1 MTPDRVHAKIS
12 SLRGL
17 LRRLVM
23 MAGISRVVL
32 IAAGVAALCLLSDWT
47 FRLSGYWR
55 ISLGLAS
62 VAGVGAAV
70 FWFFV
75 RPLLVSMPDDQIA
88 LLYEREFPELSDVL
102 VSAVQLARVPGA
114 ASPEMIAAVI
124 SDAESA
130 SDGLEPARVPRRAK
144 LSRMALA
151 ATVAAAA
158 ALAFCL
164 AAPGAAK
171 TFALRY
177 LDPFGPAEWPR
188 NTRLIIEVAGSTEPV
203 VSVARGEQIAIKVTA
218 VNARRSP
225 LWAPPAKVWLDYA
238 HASGEQ
244 DSRPM
249 RRALGNVYQAYFND
263 LPEDLTVS
271 ARARDAQTGE
281 VLIRVIERP
290 RVEEAWLSFE
300 YPKYTGRPP
309 DRPSRS
315 VSEVRAIVGTSVR
328 VQIKTNRALRPGGAA
343 IRIDPTGTV
352 QMRPTNGNGDGG
364 STHEGEFV
372 LALGMKWFR
381 VELTDTAGNR
391 NKNPRTFQ
399 LQVVDDKPPRV
410 KILKPGGQTR
420 CTPHATLPIEAGL
433 KDDLALRGAW
443 LRYALG
449 PKDAPLTRPL
459 ELDAPNAKE
468 AHIATRWDLS
478 DLRVKVGQTIS
489 YRVEADDHRDVFPA
503 GSGQTRQVGRSDEY
517 FIRIVSSA
525 DLASELDRRLFALRN
540 EVKKA
545 KAHQEGDRRKVNEL
559 LRKISEGQPMT
570 NDDRGMAADAENVQ
584 RELARNV
591 ARIAVEVGKIRER
604 MQDNRIGSFADR
616 RRLDDINAA
625 LGDIARADM
634 PRAAQFIN
642 SARKDLASR
651 NGRDSLQTA
660 AGMQQGI
667 IKRLENVLASM
678 AHNEDID
685 NLVRAARELLRKQ
698 RTIKTDTA
706 AFAGRP
712 GTFGADPKQLKPAD
726 FTALNLLARRQ
737 RGACDDMRN
746 LEQQM
751 LDVYQ
756 RLKERDAKRAEIVRL
771 AQLGASR
778 DQIRL
783 MMEEAAG
790 TLTGNR
796 IGLAAARQD
805 VAIKGLE
812 RLLETLQKAREE
824 AGSDEALAQ
833 AVRDL
838 EEALADVQRLRKQQE
853 GHAAD
858 AAEIN
863 KNAQQAKRLKELRRE
878 INKLR
883 GQQDKTSTEAEDDA
897 RLDDAAKQE
906 ASHAGKAA
914 EIKKQLDKEAES
926 AAKRR
931 AAHEGDIKKSAGAV
945 SGAESQMGSARDSMQ
960 RGQGSDARKSAKTA
974 SDKLAEAENHL
985 DNALKTIEKQRL
997 ADTKEAALKQGDTAK
1012 DAAAVA
1018 DKLKRLAKE
1027 NESTSRP
1034 ASTGLDNAGGKVGE
1048 AGQSMRSSH
1057 ANMDRNDTVP
1067 AEQDAKEA
1075 AKRLGEAEDMLK
1087 NVRDDLRK
1095 KQKQQKLLDL
1105 VVELQP
1111 MLEKQIEI
1119 NDETR
1124 RIDAAT
1130 AEQKL
1135 SEPSRPDK
1143 VRLGQLSGDESALA
1157 NKAAEILKKVEGE
1170 DAPVFAWACQKLIK
1184 DMGEVGERLARFETD
1199 AYTQDAEKDIA
1210 DTLRMLID
1218 ALKRE
1223 QSKTQQGDGGGG
1235 GGGGGGEPML
1245 VPPSAQLKLLKIRE
1259 LIIHNQTKRI
1269 ELKRLLKTQK
1279 KLTPLQ
1285 KKRVL
1290 KLAEEQV
1297 KLGELTTQLAESLE
1311 REARKYQEQQEQME

>member
-1 MTPDRVHAKIS
+1 
-12 SLRGL
+12 
-17 LRRLVM
+17 M
-23 MAGISRVVL
+23 MAGISRIVL
-32 IAAGVAALCLLSDWT
+32 IAVGVAALCLLSDWT

-62 VAGVGAAV
+62 AAGVGTAV

-75 RPLLVSMPDDQIA
+75 RPLLVSMPDDQLA

-102 VSAVQLARVPGA
+102 VSAVQLAHAPGA
-114 ASPEMIAAVI
+114 ASPEMVAAVI
-124 SDAESA
+124 SSAESA
-130 SDGLEPARVPRRAK
+130 SEGIEPARVPKRTK

-164 AAPGAAK
+164 AAPGAAR

-188 NTRLIIEVAGSTEPV
+188 NTSLVIEVAGSTEPV
-203 VSVARGEQIAIKVTA
+203 VAVARGEQVAIKVTA

-225 LWAPPAKVWLDYA
+225 LWTPPAKVWLDYA
-238 HASGEQ
+238 HASGER

-249 RRALGNVYQAYFND
+249 RRVRGNIYQAYFND

-271 ARARDAQTGE
+271 ARARDTQTGK

-290 RVEEAWLSFE
+290 RVEETWLSFE
-300 YPKYTGRPP
+300 YPKYTARPP
-309 DRPSRS
+309 DRASRS
-315 VSEVRAIVGTSVR
+315 VSDVRAIVGTKMR
-328 VQIKTNRALRPGGAA
+328 VQIKANRKLRPDGAA
-343 IRIDPTGTV
+343 ITIDTTGTV
-352 QMRPTNGNGDGG
+352 QMRPTDGAGDGG

-372 LALGMKWFR
+372 LAIGMKWFR
-381 VELTDTAGNR
+381 IQLTDEAGNR
-391 NKNPRTFQ
+391 SKNPQTFQ
-399 LQVVDDKPPRV
+399 LQVIDDKAPTV

-420 CTPHATLPIEAGL
+420 CTPHAMLPLEASL

-449 PKDAPLTRPL
+449 PKETPLTRPL
-459 ELDAPNAKE
+459 ALDEPSPKQ
-468 AHIATRWDLS
+468 AHINTRWDLAE
-478 DLRVKVGQTIS
+478 LRVKVGQTIS

-503 GSGQTRQVGRSDEY
+503 GSEQTRQVGRSDEY

-545 KAHQEGDRRKVNEL
+545 KARQESDRRKVNEL
-559 LRKISEGQPMT
+559 LRKISEGRAMT
-570 NDDRGMAADAENVQ
+570 NDDRSMAADAENVQ
-584 RELARNV
+584 LELARR
-591 ARIAVEVGKIRER
+591 AGRIADDVGEIRER

-616 RRLDDINAA
+616 RRLDDIKAT
-625 LGDIARADM
+625 LGGIAKDDM
-634 PRAAQFIN
+634 PRAAQFIK

-651 NGRDSLQTA
+651 NGRNGLQTA
-660 AGMQQGI
+660 AGMQQSI

-698 RTIKTDTA
+698 RAIKTDTA
-706 AFAGRP
+706 AFARRP

-737 RGACDDMRN
+737 RSARDDMRN

-756 RLKERDAKRAEIVRL
+756 RLKERDAKRAEIVRM

-812 RLLETLQKAREE
+812 RLLEMLQKAREE

-833 AVRDL
+833 AIKDL
-838 EEALADVQRLRKQQE
+838 EDALADVQRLRKQQE
-853 GHAAD
+853 GHAGD
-858 AAEIN
+858 AGEIDR
-863 KNAQQAKRLKELRRE
+863 NAQQAKRLKELRRE

-883 GQQDKTSTEAEDDA
+883 GQQDKTSKDAEDDA
-897 RLDDAAKQE
+897 RLSEAAKQE

-914 EIKKQLDKEAES
+914 EINKKLGKEAK
-926 AAKRR
+926 AAAEHR
-931 AAHEGDIKKSAGAV
+931 APQEGDIKKSAGAV
-945 SGAESQMGSARDSMQ
+945 AGAKSQMDSAKGSMQ
-960 RGQGSDARKSAKTA
+960 RGQGSDARKAANAA
-974 SDKLAEAENHL
+974 SGKLAEAEKHL

-997 ADTKEAALKQGDTAK
+997 ADTKEAALKQGETAK
-1012 DAAAVA
+1012 DAAIVA

-1034 ASTGLDNAGGKVGE
+1034 AATGLNKAGGKVGE
-1048 AGQSMRSSH
+1048 AAKSMRSSH
-1057 ANMDRNDTVP
+1057 ANMDRNDTAP

-1075 AKRLGEAEDMLK
+1075 ADRLREAEDMLK
-1087 NVRDDLRK
+1087 NVRDELRK

-1105 VVELQP
+1105 IVELQP

-1124 RIDAAT
+1124 RIDAAA

-1135 SEPSRPDK
+1135 ADHSRPDK
-1143 VRLGQLSGDESALA
+1143 VRLGQLSGDESGLA

-1170 DAPVFAWACQKLIK
+1170 DAPVFAWACRKLIK
-1184 DMGEVGERLARFETD
+1184 DMAEVSERLARFETD
-1199 AYTQDAEKDIA
+1199 SYTQDVEKDIA

-1223 QSKTQQGDGGGG
+1223 QSKMRQGGGG
-1235 GGGGGGEPML
+1235 GGGGGGKPML

-1269 ELKRLLKTQK
+1269 ELKRLLKAQK

-1297 KLGELTTQLAESLE
+1297 KLGELTTQLAEALE
-1311 REARKYQEQQEQME
+1311 REARKYQKQQEQMK